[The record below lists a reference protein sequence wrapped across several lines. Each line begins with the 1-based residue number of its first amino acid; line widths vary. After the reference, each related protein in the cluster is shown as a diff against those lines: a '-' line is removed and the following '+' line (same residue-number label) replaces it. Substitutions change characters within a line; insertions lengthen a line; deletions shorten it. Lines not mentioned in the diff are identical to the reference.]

1 MGMGDVQDT
10 LNDLISICRDSE
22 NGFGRAAKRVSRE
35 DLRRRFAGLARQR
48 GVFAE
53 ELSAYVRKIG
63 GEPASG
69 SGAGR
74 QKTGRETEP
83 DIEAD
88 ADASTV
94 AMCQSAEEDTLRHY
108 ERALSKD
115 LPVPVR
121 PIVDRHRLA
130 VQETL
135 LDLSGLE
142 FVRRAG

>member
-1 MGMGDVQDT
+1 MGDVQDT

-22 NGFGRAAKRVSRE
+22 QGFGKAAKGVQS
-35 DLRRRFAGLARQR
+35 DNLRRRFSGIARQR
-48 GVFAE
+48 ADFAE

-63 GEPASG
+63 GEPAG
-69 SGAGR
+69 AANRGGKPKGRRENEAGAG
-74 QKTGRETEP
+74 
-83 DIEAD
+83 D
-88 ADASTV
+88 DASLL
-94 AMCQSAEEDTLRHY
+94 AECETLDENALRHY

-135 LDLSGLE
+135 LDLRGFEL
-142 FVRRAG
+142 VRKAG

>member
-22 NGFGRAAKRVSRE
+22 KGFARAAKGVSSE
-35 DLRRRFAGLARQR
+35 DLRRRFAGIARQR
-48 GVFAE
+48 AVFID

-63 GEPASG
+63 GEPAATGQQSG
-69 SGAGR
+69 GRPKSGR
-74 QKTGRETEP
+74 
-83 DIEAD
+83 D
-88 ADASTV
+88 AVQEMGDA
-94 AMCQSAEEDTLRHY
+94 ALLAECQNVEENTLQHY

-135 LDLSGLE
+135 LDLRGVEL
-142 FVRRAG
+142 VRRAG

>member
-10 LNDLISICRDSE
+10 LNDLISICRESE
-22 NGFGRAAKRVSRE
+22 RVFVKAAKGVSRE
-35 DLRRRFAGLARQR
+35 DLRRRFAGIARQR
-48 GVFAE
+48 AVFVD
-53 ELSAYVRKIG
+53 ELSAYFRKIG

-69 SGAGR
+69 PNGNR
-74 QKTGRETEP
+74 QKGGRETAQ
-83 DIEAD
+83 DSGAD
-88 ADASTV
+88 DDALMV
-94 AMCQSAEEDTLRHY
+94 AMCQSTEEDTLRHY
-108 ERALSKD
+108 ERALSHD

-142 FVRRAG
+142 LVRRAG

>member
-22 NGFGRAAKRVSRE
+22 KGFSRAAKGVSSE
-35 DLRRRFAGLARQR
+35 DLRHRFAGIARQR
-48 GVFAE
+48 AVFID
-53 ELSAYVRKIG
+53 ELSAYVKKIG
-63 GEPASG
+63 GEPAA
-69 SGAGR
+69 AGKPGGVR
-74 QKTGRETEP
+74 RKSGREAEEEVR
-83 DIEAD
+83 D
-88 ADASTV
+88 DASFVAECETV
-94 AMCQSAEEDTLRHY
+94 EENTLHHY

-135 LDLSGLE
+135 LDLRGLE
-142 FVRRAG
+142 LVSRAG

>member
-10 LNDLISICRDSE
+10 LNDLISICHDSE
-22 NGFGRAAKRVSRE
+22 KGFARAAKGVSGE
-35 DLRRRFAGLARQR
+35 DLRRRFAGIARQR
-48 GVFAE
+48 AVFID

-63 GEPASG
+63 GEPPAAGQRSG
-69 SGAGR
+69 GR
-74 QKTGRETEP
+74 QRSGRE
-83 DIEAD
+83 
-88 ADASTV
+88 
-94 AMCQSAEEDTLRHY
+94 AEEEGGGDAWLLAECQNVEENTLRHY

-135 LDLSGLE
+135 LDLRGVEL
-142 FVRRAG
+142 VRRAG

>member
-1 MGMGDVQDT
+1 MGDVQDT

-22 NGFGRAAKRVSRE
+22 RGFGKAAKGVKRE
-35 DLRRRFAGLARQR
+35 DLRRRFIGVARQR
-48 GVFAE
+48 AGFAE

-63 GEPASG
+63 GEPATAHAGNRQKNSR
-69 SGAGR
+69 GAGEDAGIGDDAA
-74 QKTGRETEP
+74 TLAECET
-83 DIEAD
+83 
-88 ADASTV
+88 
-94 AMCQSAEEDTLRHY
+94 AEENTLRHY

-135 LDLSGLE
+135 LDLRGME
-142 FVRRAG
+142 QVRRAG